1 MFESP
6 RNSPNP
12 QSLEKLFHRSGPWC
26 LKGWGPLLT
35 HVCVLLFRL
44 PMVPLFN
51 NNSGGNRVSKSWL
64 RLLLYRSH
72 GALNCIS
79 LFDPQHNLMGKPR
92 RAVFSHLIYQRYVGS
107 MPHNQVSRF
116 QKPSSLSVNI
126 FLFLKHYQVHI
137 NLKTKT
143 LTPLG
148 LFSITH

>member
-79 LFDPQHNLMGKPR
+79 LFDPGNYHVQYHNCHFTEEETEIERSHTRPEVSQHH
-92 RAVFSHLIYQRYVGS
+92 RA
-107 MPHNQVSRF
+107 N
-116 QKPSSLSVNI
+116 K
-126 FLFLKHYQVHI
+126 
-137 NLKTKT
+137 
-143 LTPLG
+143 
-148 LFSITH
+148 